1 MISDKQLA
9 KISFCLAIIGIFG
22 LAVIAYYTEPPEV
35 AISTI
40 SDSYLGKVVI
50 LRGITSDITT
60 SKDVQGKVT
69 LFFTLSDS
77 TGSIKI
83 VAFNN
88 NLILEDSNIVSVIG
102 KVSFYKEK
110 YEIIAESV
118 KKI

>member
-22 LAVIAYYTEPPEV
+22 LAAIAYYIEPPEV
-35 AISTI
+35 AIGSI
-40 SDSYLGKVVI
+40 SDTYLGKIISVK
-50 LRGITSDITT
+50 GTASDV
-60 SKDVQGKVT
+60 SKSRDVQDRET

-83 VAFNN
+83 VDFNN
-88 NLILEDSNIVSVIG
+88 NLILEDSSVVSVIG
-102 KVSFYKEK
+102 KVSFYKDK
-110 YEIIAESV
+110 YEIVAESV